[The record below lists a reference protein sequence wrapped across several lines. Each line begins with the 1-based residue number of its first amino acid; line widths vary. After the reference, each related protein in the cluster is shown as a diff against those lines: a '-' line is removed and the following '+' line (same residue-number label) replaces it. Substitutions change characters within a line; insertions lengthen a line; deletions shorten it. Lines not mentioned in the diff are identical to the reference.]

1 MSHKTLNLDLAKTPI
16 LKSIVYGRI
25 GDEDMQ
31 TVTVNI
37 TSRDTP
43 VDLTGF
49 TITFEGITSGGQT
62 KVFDVDGI
70 SSTATGLKAGTF
82 DYTFPNMAFAV
93 AGNYEIA
100 YFSIVKGDKRD
111 TTGEF
116 DIIVDGNADI
126 DAPLAETIIMEYNKL
141 IKELHQITDKYI
153 SDSDAKFADLNKKIA
168 DLQTKI
174 TQYQNTVKNTAD
186 SAVSTINTTKDS
198 AVSTI
203 NSTKDTAVSTVNI
216 AASSAVKTIND
227 ALEEFKK
234 GDFYTK
240 AEADAKFAK
249 IGLTTPYSYGAV
261 GDGVTD
267 DTAAIQNMFNDWK
280 NQNIF
285 IRGDFLITKTIN
297 IINASRVTFA
307 GKIIV
312 GADLPYLFNIGVN
325 FSIDGGGVG
334 EIHLNN
340 RSGGFTLHDNAIF
353 TPRGLRILDV
363 GTNKIGINVQT
374 NSSSDTD
381 GYIHANDITF
391 ANQGGTAQLKS
402 IGIYSGRDSYFNN
415 IETINLETGIF
426 LFGWDNFIQGF
437 HPWND
442 QPEIVKIGVGLHL
455 GNNAND
461 TFVSNYYNDTMK
473 YGVVLDADL
482 SLIMSNVLS
491 MWNSEFYN
499 ENSNPGHPFLLYY
512 TNDKLSS
519 VGTNV
524 MISNSHFN
532 QVPANSSNLT
542 PIFSSIPTT
551 YATIP
556 GYQYDSTWW
565 NLPETSGKV
574 KLTDFEVT
582 TISETVNIGN
592 GLSLNFQ
599 RKGEFVLVRFSGS
612 LTAINSGTYFST
624 AVPEQWR
631 PDVIKEL
638 IGHFASGALAFHVDL
653 ETDGRV
659 KWWGASGATG
669 APRGTAMYFLK

>member
-49 TITFEGITSGGQT
+49 TIIFEGITSGGQT

-70 SSTATGLKAGTF
+70 SSTDTGLKVGTF

-116 DIIVDGNADI
+116 DIIVEGNADI
-126 DAPLAETIIMEYNKL
+126 DAPFAETIITEYNKL
-141 IKELHQITDKYI
+141 VKELHQTTDKYI
-153 SDSDAKFADLNKKIA
+153 SDSDAKFADLNQKIA

-174 TQYQNTVKNTAD
+174 TQYQNTVKNTANT
-186 SAVSTINTTKDS
+186 AVSTINTTKD
-198 AVSTI
+198 
-203 NSTKDTAVSTVNI
+203 TAVSTVNT

-227 ALEEFKK
+227 ALAEFKA

-240 AEADAKFAK
+240 AESDSKFAA
-249 IGLTTPYSYGAV
+249 ISVITPYMYGAV
-261 GDGVTD
+261 GDGKTD
-267 DTAAIQNMFNDWK
+267 DTAAIQNMFDDWK

-285 IRGDFLITKTIN
+285 IRGDFLITNTIN
-297 IINASRVTFA
+297 IKNTSRVTFA

-312 GADLPYLFNIGVN
+312 GADLPYLFNVGVN

-334 EIHLNN
+334 ELHLNN
-340 RSGGFTLHDNAIF
+340 RSGGFTIHDNAIF
-353 TPRGLRILDV
+353 TPRGLRVLDV
-363 GTNKIGINVQT
+363 GANKIGINVQT

-391 ANQGGTAQLKS
+391 ANQSGTAQWKS
-402 IGIYSGRDSYFNN
+402 IGIYAGRDSYFNN
-415 IETINLETGIF
+415 IETINLETGIY
-426 LFGWDNFIQGF
+426 LFAWDNFIQGF

-442 QPEIVKIGVGLHL
+442 QPDIVKVGVGLHL
-455 GNNAND
+455 GQNAND

-499 ENSNPGHPFLLYY
+499 ENSNPGNPFLLYY
-512 TNDKLSS
+512 TNDKLLG
-519 VGTNV
+519 VGKNI

-532 QVPANSSNLT
+532 QSPANTSNLT
-542 PIFSSIPTT
+542 PIFSSIPET
-551 YATIP
+551 YATIL

-565 NLPETSGKV
+565 NLPKTSGKV

-624 AVPEQWR
+624 AVPDQWR
-631 PDVIKEL
+631 PAGIKEL

>member
-82 DYTFPNMAFAV
+82 EYTFPNMAFAV

-126 DAPLAETIIMEYNKL
+126 DAPLAETIITEYNKL
-141 IKELHQITDKYI
+141 VKELHQITDKYI
-153 SDSDAKFADLNKKIA
+153 SDSDAKFADLNQKIA

-186 SAVSTINTTKDS
+186 TAVSTINTTKDS
-198 AVSTI
+198 AVSTV
-203 NSTKDTAVSTVNI
+203 NST
-216 AASSAVKTIND
+216 ASSAVKTIND
-227 ALEEFKK
+227 ALEEFKA

-240 AEADAKFAK
+240 AESDAKFAT
-249 IGLTTPYSYGAV
+249 IQSLT
-261 GDGVTD
+261 
-267 DTAAIQNMFNDWK
+267 
-280 NQNIF
+280 
-285 IRGDFLITKTIN
+285 
-297 IINASRVTFA
+297 
-307 GKIIV
+307 
-312 GADLPYLFNIGVN
+312 DL
-325 FSIDGGGVG
+325 S
-334 EIHLNN
+334 
-340 RSGGFTLHDNAIF
+340 
-353 TPRGLRILDV
+353 
-363 GTNKIGINVQT
+363 NKVI
-374 NSSSDTD
+374 
-381 GYIHANDITF
+381 
-391 ANQGGTAQLKS
+391 ANQGNIASGTDLNSVTDTGFYRVGGLVGGTDILNVPSEVSGIRFYAFLTV
-402 IGIYSGRDSYFNN
+402 IGSLQELTVYAPKQDTTWTYSRS
-415 IETINLETGIF
+415 
-426 LFGWDNFIQGF
+426 
-437 HPWND
+437 
-442 QPEIVKIGVGLHL
+442 
-455 GNNAND
+455 
-461 TFVSNYYNDTMK
+461 VSGSPATWSSWSKTVM
-473 YGVVLDADL
+473 AD
-482 SLIMSNVLS
+482 
-491 MWNSEFYN
+491 
-499 ENSNPGHPFLLYY
+499 
-512 TNDKLSS
+512 D
-519 VGTNV
+519 
-524 MISNSHFN
+524 
-532 QVPANSSNLT
+532 
-542 PIFSSIPTT
+542 
-551 YATIP
+551 
-556 GYQYDSTWW
+556 
-565 NLPETSGKV
+565 SGKV
-574 KLTDFEVT
+574 KLTDFEVK

-624 AVPEQWR
+624 AVPDQWR
-631 PDVIKEL
+631 PDGIKEL
-638 IGHFASGALAFHVDL
+638 IGHFASGPLAFHVDL